1 MKYILFSFLLVSV
14 HACTAAFC
22 QAQSPVST
30 AAQSNASDQAKL
42 NELVQA
48 QQGVY
53 PDFENGVLK
62 RAYIV
67 VSIPIPQ
74 SMQPASAKKF
84 AFTRASVQAPGEF
97 IKWLRQNVYS
107 KTIDNQQVI
116 VQNKGESNASGNS
129 NSEQTNDTTNTS
141 VMTSSEAE
149 GIARGIISR
158 TYQIKDG
165 ELIAI
170 FGWSQKLSRAA
181 AQAENMTQVGSRVAA
196 AQPAATEDSFL
207 GRCREFFSRLVAPAQ
222 PATEP
227 KASEPAL
234 GVPVQPL
241 PEKEA
246 SATNLSD
253 F

>member
-1 MKYILFSFLLVSV
+1 MKLILFTFLLITV
-14 HACTAAFC
+14 HSCTATLC
-22 QAQSPVST
+22 LAQSPVSP
-30 AAQSNASDQAKL
+30 AAQSSANDQAKL

-67 VSIPIPQ
+67 VSIPIPK

-84 AFTRASVQAPGEF
+84 AFTRASVQASGEF
-97 IKWLRQNVYS
+97 IKWLKQNVYS

-116 VQNKGESNASGNS
+116 VQNKGESNANGNS

-141 VMTSSEAE
+141 FMTSIEAD
-149 GIARGIISR
+149 GVARGIISR
-158 TYQIKDG
+158 TYQLKDG
-165 ELIAI
+165 ELVAI
-170 FGWSQKLSRAA
+170 FGWSQKLNRAA
-181 AQAENMTQVGSRVAA
+181 AQAEKLSQVGSRVAP
-196 AQPAATEDSFL
+196 AQPVVTENSFL
-207 GRCREFFSRLVAPAQ
+207 TRCRELFARLVAPAQ
-222 PATEP
+222 PPVEQN
-227 KASEPAL
+227 ASELAP
-234 GVPVQPL
+234 GVLVQPL
-241 PEKEA
+241 QEKEA